1 MKGAVEDT
9 EDDVFEYRM
18 AELRDGRLL
27 KVNVAGWLSGKLRN
41 KDECREIFVYE
52 ITAHMIQIMKEYNIW
67 HE

>member
-1 MKGAVEDT
+1 
-9 EDDVFEYRM
+9 M

-52 ITAHMIQIMKEYNIW
+52 ITVHMIQIMKEYNIC